1 MFLPEQ
7 PYITPG
13 TLRDQFLTA
22 ARQGEVGDEQ
32 ILDALR
38 KVHLETLV
46 QQVGG
51 LDAEQN
57 WETTLSLGE
66 RQMIAFARLLL
77 AKPEFAFLDRA
88 TIALN
93 EARGAEVYQLLAR
106 FGNRLYQRGRS
117 PAEPPGVPRRHTRTA
132 AGRELVRGADQPR
145 AGRNDKGAGS

>member
-22 ARQGEVGDEQ
+22 ARDGAVSDEQ

-66 RQMIAFARLLL
+66 RQMIGVRPA
-77 AKPEFAFLDRA
+77 
-88 TIALN
+88 
-93 EARGAEVYQLLAR
+93 
-106 FGNRLYQRGRS
+106 S
-117 PAEPPGVPRRHTRTA
+117 PG
-132 AGRELVRGADQPR
+132 R
-145 AGRNDKGAGS
+145 AGFRFPGRRGKRLE